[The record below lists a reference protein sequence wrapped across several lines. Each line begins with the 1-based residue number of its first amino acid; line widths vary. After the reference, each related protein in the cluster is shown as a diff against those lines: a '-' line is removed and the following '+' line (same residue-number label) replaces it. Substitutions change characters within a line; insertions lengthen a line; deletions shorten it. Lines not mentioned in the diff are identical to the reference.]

1 MQNQLNFNYHDAVLE
16 SIQFQQNTLVLTIS
30 LYSIFYPTQT
40 QVKLILE
47 NISNH
52 ITCEKWIAEVNTAY
66 QEENEDTL
74 DARIN
79 AIYLNENHHN
89 QLLISIDSIKT
100 VKLNF
105 IRVSEIVKEK

>member
-16 SIQFQQNTLVLTIS
+16 SIQFQQNTLELHIS
-30 LYSIFYPTQT
+30 LYPILYPYQP
-40 QVKLILE
+40 QMKLVIE
-47 NISNH
+47 TITNH
-52 ITCEKWIAEVNTAY
+52 ITCEKWIAEVSEVFK
-66 QEENEDTL
+66 EENEDTL
-74 DARIN
+74 EARIN

-105 IRVSEIVKEK
+105 IQVSEIVKEN